1 MDQIENKRTA
11 ILEATLRLVSK
22 HGFHGTAMS
31 KVAQE
36 AGVSA
41 GIIYHYFASKDELI
55 DELYRTLKGRSSR
68 AMLEGFDANQPLRG
82 QIRLILQNIFRY
94 YIQHPTE
101 SAFVEQYTRSPYFSP
116 AIEEEIKACYLP
128 VVEAVHRAQA
138 EMLVKDLPF
147 EVVAALT
154 LDVAT
159 ALAQKHDAGLIT
171 MTDEMIDRVVD
182 ASWEAIRR

>member
-1 MDQIENKRTA
+1 MDQVEDKRTA
-11 ILEATLRLVSK
+11 ILEATLRLISQY
-22 HGFHGTAMS
+22 GFHGTAMS
-31 KVAQE
+31 KVAKE

-41 GIIYHYFASKDELI
+41 GIIYHYFASKDALI
-55 DELYRTLKGRSSR
+55 DELYRTLKRRSSQ
-68 AMLEGFDANQPLRG
+68 AMLAGFDADRPLRG

-94 YIQHPTE
+94 YIQHPAE

-116 AIEEEIKACYLP
+116 AIEEEVKGCYWP
-128 VVEAVHRAQA
+128 VVEAFHRAQA
-138 EMLVKDLPF
+138 EMLIKELPF

-159 ALAQKHDAGLIT
+159 SLAQKHDAGLVT
-171 MTDEMIDRVVD
+171 MTDELIDRVVD